1 MAKRELPWRQ
11 TRDPYTIWVSEII
24 LQQTRVEQGT
34 PYFERFIEAFPNAES
49 LANAP
54 EDKVLALW
62 QGLGYYSRARNMQAA
77 AKEIMANYDGR
88 FPQTY
93 EEILKLKGIGPY
105 TAAAISSICYDQP
118 EPVVD
123 GNVFR
128 AASRIFGIHE
138 DISKGSTRKLFVSTL
153 KEIIPSD
160 LPGTFNQAMMEL
172 GATICKPSPNCAD
185 CPVRDHCYAF
195 GKKITDQLPV
205 KGKKTKVRDRYLNY
219 LVYQSAGKV
228 LMKKRDEKDIWYGLY
243 DFPMIE
249 GKEVDIENLETKKN
263 VSADYIH
270 ILSHQRLHARFF
282 LFEPDE
288 DEMADLARTY
298 NAKPYSLKQMLTLPK
313 PKLVVNY
320 LEDTPDLAE

>member
-34 PYFERFIEAFPNAES
+34 PYFERFIAAFPNIKS

-54 EDKVLALW
+54 EDKVLAFW

-77 AKEIMANYDGR
+77 AKQIMTNYSGQ
-88 FPQTY
+88 FPSAY
-93 EEILKLKGIGPY
+93 EDILKLKGIGPY
-105 TAAAISSICYDQP
+105 TAAAISSICFNEA

-153 KEIIPSD
+153 KEVIPAD
-160 LPGTFNQAMMEL
+160 QPGNFNQALMEL
-172 GATICKPSPNCAD
+172 GATICKPSPNCPA

-195 GKKITDQLPV
+195 GKKVTGELPV

-219 LVYQSAGKV
+219 LVYQSEGKV
-228 LMKKRDEKDIWYGLY
+228 LMKKRDGKDIWQGLY
-243 DFPMIE
+243 DFPLIE
-249 GKEVDIENLETKKN
+249 GEQIDKEDIESSKT
-263 VSADYIH
+263 VSSDYIH

-282 LFEPDE
+282 LFEPNE
-288 DEMADLARTY
+288 EEMKVLARTY
-298 NAKPYSLKQMLTLPK
+298 DAKPYSLKQMLTLPK

-320 LEDTPDLAE
+320 LDDTPDLAE